1 MLRLAGQLNGCARN
15 GHQIAGL
22 NGQARRRLRALY
34 LNGCP
39 GANLTVLIAGRAAI
53 DTCNG
58 NGSGVETC
66 LARREEATRLAYLP
80 ACCSLATL
88 TTSSVFSFSSSR
100 SPLEVLASSGSPLN
114 CQLMLG
120 NGLPSAS
127 HSSTKDLPSLI
138 VWFCGA
144 IKISGKSVNEQMQR
158 AVYRERF
165 QQQFSRSKWQQRQ
178 QQRQRSYRQKEI
190 YNSCC
195 CCPGHFSMPTAVVS
209 PFPLSPP
216 AVVVVARHA

>member
-22 NGQARRRLRALY
+22 NGQARRRLGALH

-58 NGSGVETC
+58 SGVETC
-66 LARREEATRLAYLP
+66 LAKEGRKPPGWLAYLP

-100 SPLEVLASSGSPLN
+100 SPLGVLASSGSPLN

-144 IKISGKSVNEQMQR
+144 IKISGKSVKR
-158 AVYRERF
+158 ANAAGRVLSD
-165 QQQFSRSKWQQRQ
+165 FSS
-178 QQRQRSYRQKEI
+178 
-190 YNSCC
+190 NS
-195 CCPGHFSMPTAVVS
+195 PAPNGSSGSAHIGKKKSTTAAAAAALVIFLCQLLS
-209 PFPLSPP
+209 SPP
-216 AVVVVARHA
+216 FLTLLLPLLLLLAACHA